1 MAPMSSQTT
10 SSQNGEPSE
19 CGMPA
24 GVRKIP
30 TAMTSPTTRAVT
42 DARPSWRVSGTG
54 DKAPRRTET
63 GQGLKLS
70 SHRFCETYRFP
81 ATVWESYHASGAIDV
96 LPPVTPLGPGRFF
109 GHLPRTPRR
118 ESPRFPHLLRADDG
132 DPRPRG
138 RDGAAG
144 RPPAADGEAA
154 AGDRAVPAGGHRLR
168 RKCAAHGCP
177 DHGRSA
183 AGRRD
188 RVGDPR

>member
-19 CGMPA
+19 CAMPA

-30 TAMTSPTTRAVT
+30 NAMTSPTTRAVT

-70 SHRFCETYRFP
+70 SHRFCETYRYP

-109 GHLPRTPRR
+109 GQIGRTPRR
-118 ESPRFPHLLRADDG
+118 ESPRFPHLLRAADG
-132 DPRPRG
+132 DPPPPR
-138 RDGAAG
+138 RRGAAG
-144 RPPAADGEAA
+144 RPRARDGETADGDLAVA
-154 AGDRAVPAGGHRLR
+154 AGVHRLR
-168 RKCAAHGCP
+168 RKCAAH
-177 DHGRSA
+177 R
-183 AGRRD
+183 
-188 RVGDPR
+188 